1 MICPE
6 CGTTNARF
14 ARSCTKCNA
23 SLPKTSVRR
32 LFLGAAAFLVAIAAA
47 LLLWQS
53 RFKSQRND
61 LAGLSAEEREAWA
74 RAAAESFDFDL
85 PGGEWEEEDGGAL
98 GIASSEVH
106 VARSL
111 LRKEGLAYGVVLVE
125 PVPLSAKG
133 LAALALERLATRSQS
148 FSLSRELAIQLAGEN
163 AEQAEFSLESSGIE
177 IRYLATYAVRNG
189 VGYQILFWCVAR
201 DFPAFRIEFDK
212 ALSSWEWKE
221 KDS

>member
-6 CGTTNARF
+6 CGTANARF

-23 SLPKTSVRR
+23 NLPRADLR
-32 LFLGAAAFLVAIAAA
+32 GLLFGAAGFLLIVATAVLI
-47 LLLWQS
+47 WQG
-53 RFKSQRND
+53 RFKSRGED
-61 LAGLSAEEREAWA
+61 FGGLSAEEREAWMQ
-74 RAAAESFDFDL
+74 AATKSFDFDS
-85 PGGEWEEEDGGAL
+85 PGGEWEEEDGADL
-98 GIASSEVH
+98 GIAGPEVL
-106 VARSL
+106 VARSF
-111 LRKEGLAYGVVLVE
+111 LRREGLAYGVVLVE
-125 PVPLSAKG
+125 PAPLSAKG

-148 FSLSRELAIQLAGEN
+148 FSLARQSTIQLAGES

-189 VGYQILFWCVAR
+189 VGYQVLFWCVAR
-201 DFPAFRIEFDK
+201 DFPAFRAEFDK